1 MIIKGVDVSALPDQF
16 GGCVP
21 GTTLIIDGDG
31 PAYVAAATVKRLD
44 TGIRRFQQAILA
56 QMFMAKAQF
65 VRIHLT
71 ASSSHKAG
79 RFNMLGVKPY
89 QGNRDNKSKPALLE
103 PLRQA
108 IANPENWLPEFYV
121 EMHHVLE
128 ADDGMIMDAYRL
140 KDQGII
146 RSDDKDLR
154 MTPYPYYDI
163 KAGSVRAGE
172 PFGWLQPSCA
182 PAGTVELIGQGPLFF
197 WAQMLMGDTADNVR
211 GILRFDEKKCGPVGA
226 YQALK
231 DVKDIHEAANTV
243 ISGYRAIDQNP
254 LPEGWMLWLLRWEGD
269 TFWQYLQ
276 ELNISDDNRRFLED
290 CAGRKWFDEGG
301 EASSEPDGLVEG

>member
-21 GTTLIIDGDG
+21 GTTLITDGDG

-89 QGNRDNKSKPALLE
+89 QGNRDNKSKPVLLE

-108 IANPENWLPEFYV
+108 MTNPENWLPEFYV

-163 KAGSVRAGE
+163 KAGSVRTGE

-182 PAGTVELIGQGPLFF
+182 PAGTVKLIGQGPLFF
-197 WAQMLMGDTADNVR
+197 WAQMLMGDTADNVQ
-211 GILRFDEKKCGPVGA
+211 GILRFDEKKCGPSGA

-301 EASSEPDGLVEG
+301 EASSEPDGFVEG

>member
-1 MIIKGVDVSALPDQF
+1 M
-16 GGCVP
+16 P
-21 GTTLIIDGDG
+21 GTTLITDGDG

-79 RFNMLGVKPY
+79 RFNMLGIKPY

-108 IANPENWLPEFYV
+108 MINPENWLPEFYV

-163 KAGSVRAGE
+163 KAGSVRTGE

-182 PAGTVELIGQGPLFF
+182 PAGTVKLIGQGPLFF
-197 WAQMLMGDTADNVR
+197 WAQMLMGDTADNVQ
-211 GILRFDEKKCGPVGA
+211 GILRFDEKKCGPSGA

-276 ELNISDDNRRFLED
+276 ELNISDDNRRFLEE
-290 CAGRKWFDEGG
+290 CAGREWFDEGG
-301 EASSEPDGLVEG
+301 EAGSEPDGFVEG

>member
-1 MIIKGVDVSALPDQF
+1 M
-16 GGCVP
+16 P
-21 GTTLIIDGDG
+21 GTTLITDGDG

-56 QMFMAKAQF
+56 QMFMAIALF

-108 IANPENWLPEFYV
+108 MTNPENWLPEFYV

-163 KAGSVRAGE
+163 KAGAVRAGE
-172 PFGWLQPSCA
+172 PFGWLQPTCA
-182 PAGTVELIGQGPLFF
+182 SAGTVKLIGQGPLFF
-197 WAQMLMGDTADNVR
+197 WAQMLMGDTADNVQ
-211 GILRFDEKKCGPVGA
+211 GILRFDEKRCGPSGA

-301 EASSEPDGLVEG
+301 EASSEPDGFVEG

>member
-1 MIIKGVDVSALPDQF
+1 M
-16 GGCVP
+16 P
-21 GTTLIIDGDG
+21 GTTLITDGDG

-108 IANPENWLPEFYV
+108 MANPENWLPEFYV

-172 PFGWLQPSCA
+172 PFGWLQPNCT
-182 PAGTVELIGQGPLFF
+182 PAGAVKLIGQGPLFF
-197 WAQMLMGDTADNVR
+197 WAQMLMGDTADNVQ
-211 GILRFDEKKCGPVGA
+211 GILRFDEKKCGPSGA

-301 EASSEPDGLVEG
+301 EASSEPDGFVEG